1 MLNAG
6 ISAPGYMLSAGRAVS
21 PLPLHAFRG
30 LTCPTR
36 PAGQGRLRQLC
47 LARRKCEFHFRGVST
62 LPLQSLHVCMQK
74 KDQTISYRGGLI
86 LFSVQPVFQ
95 CPQKK
100 LAIFCDNI
108 VQRLAFGPVIFV
120 IMT

>member
-1 MLNAG
+1 MLNTG

-21 PLPLHAFRG
+21 PLPLRAFRG

-62 LPLQSLHVCMQK
+62 LPLQSSHVCMQK
-74 KDQTISYRGGLI
+74 KDQTSSYRGGLI
-86 LFSVQPVFQ
+86 LFLFNRFFSALR
-95 CPQKK
+95 KK
-100 LAIFCDNI
+100 LAVFCDNI